1 MTRLRSLALS
11 ITLTGALAGTALAE
25 TQAEIALRLNEE
37 GKQLM
42 FADKPDQA
50 AKKFQEAVAR
60 VPEAKYFVN
69 LCAARLQE
77 GKLDD
82 ALTACNAVELNGPT
96 PEQKDK
102 AAKMIVRINDEAKK
116 QNLELH
122 PGGGGGGDP
131 GPANPVDPKPDPA
144 HGGPPN
150 QPPPP
155 AYRPAVG
162 RPLGQNLVMSGTPD
176 NQYTWT
182 LGVDFLAGGGQIGQ
196 ADYYGSAAVGF
207 RIKGDYMVDPRLRM
221 GAELYLDYAHLGPG
235 QNDNLFAD
243 TLDIVDF
250 GLAGYKHLCLGAQ
263 SRLCFTPLVGV
274 HLALMSP
281 AGQMDDTG
289 SQLFNYLGVGGRAEV
304 ALTYAF
310 GSRYEHVL
318 SIGAGANLYSK
329 VLQGPSGSDGGPTI
343 TDVGLDTGGA
353 IGFLALGYTY
363 RFNTPLGSSPF
374 VILE

>member
-1 MTRLRSLALS
+1 MTRLSSLALS

-60 VPEAKYFVN
+60 VPEVKYFVN

-82 ALTACNAVELNGPT
+82 ALTACKAVDLNGPT

-102 AAKMIVRINDEAKK
+102 AAKMIERINDEAKK

-122 PGGGGGGDP
+122 GSGGGGGDP
-131 GPANPVDPKPDPA
+131 GPGPAVDPTPDPA

-150 QPPPP
+150 QPPPM

-162 RPLGQNLVMSGTPD
+162 RPLGQSLVMAGTPD

-182 LGVDFLAGGGQIGQ
+182 LGFDALLGGGRIGR
-196 ADYYGSAAVGF
+196 ADYYGSVAYGF
-207 RIKGDYMVDPRLRM
+207 RVKGDYMLDPVHRIGAQLYIDFARLS
-221 GAELYLDYAHLGPG
+221 AG
-235 QNDNLFAD
+235 QNDNTFAE
-243 TLDIVDF
+243 TLDVVDF
-250 GLAGYKHLCLGAQ
+250 GLAGYKHLCMGSQ
-263 SRLCFTPLVGV
+263 SRLCFTPLIGA

-281 AGQMDDTG
+281 NPEMSVDNSET
-289 SQLFNYLGVGGRAEV
+289 FNYLGVGGRAEV

-310 GSRYEHVL
+310 GTRFEHVL
-318 SIGAGANLYSK
+318 SISGGVHVYSQI
-329 VLQGPSGSDGGPTI
+329 LSGPSGNDDSLTI
-343 TDVGLDTGGA
+343 AEAGLDTGGA
-353 IGFLALGYTY
+353 FGFLAVGYTY

>member
-1 MTRLRSLALS
+1 MIKLSSLALS

-42 FADKPDQA
+42 FADKHDQA

-102 AAKMIVRINDEAKK
+102 AGKLIERINDEAKK
-116 QNLELH
+116 QGLELH

-131 GPANPVDPKPDPA
+131 GPGPGPSVDPKPDPA

-162 RPLGQNLVMSGTPD
+162 RPLGQNLVMAGTPD

-182 LGVDFLAGGGQIGQ
+182 LGFDLLGGGGKIG
-196 ADYYGSAAVGF
+196 ATDYYGSAAAGF
-207 RIKGDYMVDPRLRM
+207 RIKGDYMIEPRSRI
-221 GAELYLDYAHLGPG
+221 GAELYLQYSHLGAG
-235 QNDNLFAD
+235 KNDNVFAD

-263 SRLCFTPLVGV
+263 SRLCFTPLIGV

-289 SQLFNYLGVGGRAEV
+289 SQLFNYLAVGGRAEV

-310 GSRYEHVL
+310 GTRFEHVL
-318 SIGAGANLYSK
+318 SVGGGANIYSQ
-329 VLQGPSGSDGGPTI
+329 VLQGPSDSGLTI
-343 TDVGLDTGGA
+343 DDVGLGTGGA
-353 IGFLALGYTY
+353 IGYLALGYTY
-363 RFNTPLGSSPF
+363 RFNTPLGASPF